1 MLVKKSFFKSKSKF
15 WLKIAILVKN
25 KIWSEIEILVK
36 NPNFGQKSKFW
47 SKIPILVK
55 NGNVGLK
62 SKFWQ
67 KIQSLVNLKFGQFK
81 FWSKIR
87 ILVKIF
93 TKSQQFQ
100 TPFPAEIVTVE
111 IVTDSSS
118 ELSEQFSEKFGE
130 NVEIVSRSGHFL
142 RNGMVVWAAYGN
154 EIGVFYPAVVREVLD
169 PRSNNV
175 KISYSDKEMNDK
187 VISVKKSL
195 VYLIQ
200 DIQPRFKNNVWARN
214 LILYNEKR

>member
-1 MLVKKSFFKSKSKF
+1 MVKDRNFGEKQNLVRNRNFGQKSQFWSK
-15 WLKIAILVKN
+15 
-25 KIWSEIEILVK
+25 IEILVK
-36 NPNFGQKSKFW
+36 NPNFGQKWKCW
-47 SKIPILVK
+47 SKIQILAK
-55 NGNVGLK
+55 NT
-62 SKFWQ
+62 
-67 KIQSLVNLKFGQFK
+67 KFGQFK